1 LRLKRSSIPSVISSG
16 IALLALAGCSVNGG
30 SSGAFDSGEST
41 FTPETIRKFSDHP
54 VYWLGTHF
62 ERWNLSRILGP
73 YRAGGTISFIYGDC
87 TPRGG
92 DEPSCSPPIDVQVSP
107 LCRHLAPVAANPIWR
122 RRHIR
127 GAPVGT
133 IDNAPVMFTSTVQV
147 KVYQG
152 VPDSGLSL
160 RALRALRSAN
170 LVKPVIDATQLIPPA
185 PVPVLEGTRACS

>member
-1 LRLKRSSIPSVISSG
+1 MRLERPSVYWVTSSC
-16 IALLALAGCSVNGG
+16 IALLALAGC
-30 SSGAFDSGEST
+30 GATGDSTGTFDSGEST
-41 FTPETIRKFSDHP
+41 FTPETIPKFSDHP
-54 VYWLGTHF
+54 AYWLGTRF
-62 ERWNLSRILGP
+62 ERWELSRILGP
-73 YRAGGTISFIYGDC
+73 YRPGEPISFIYGDC

-92 DEPSCSPPIDVQVSP
+92 DEPSCVPPIEVQVSP
-107 LCRHLAPVAANPIWR
+107 LCQHLAPVAANPIWR

-152 VPDSGLSL
+152 VPDAGLSL

-170 LVKPVIDATQLIPPA
+170 RVEPVIDATQPIPAP
-185 PVPVLEGTRACS
+185 PVPVLEGKEACS